1 MFFGRSS
8 AIMIYGST
16 NLLKITGEIY
26 SILNAILVL
35 EDGFHLLG
43 EVFAGS
49 GEVCGEVVCNTAMIG
64 YQEIITDPTYH
75 GQILSFT
82 APHLGNYGCH
92 PDDNESETPQ
102 VKAVLSKSYCRRP
115 RHIRSGQSLGAF
127 LASHGVIGLEKID
140 TRSLMLHLRRNGPMK
155 AIVSTLTT
163 DAKRLMERLAH
174 LPATAFFPGQK
185 NIAAVGP
192 YRWNNEQHSPD
203 NEDIDH
209 HRKEYRCHVAVM
221 DLGAKR
227 SILTAHAE
235 RGCMIT
241 VVPADTD
248 VETMRTLNPDGLL
261 LSNGP
266 GDPMSWKKI
275 TGNIG
280 SLLGWRPLAGIGLGH
295 QIMGLAIGIDT
306 FRLPFGHRGLNHP
319 VRELSTGR
327 VLITAQNHGYNL
339 SSDSPL
345 PEGTVMTHINLND
358 RTLEGIENRKYRFF
372 SVQYHPRGYQKADDH
387 ESFYDKF
394 VEMCTDAQA

>member
-1 MFFGRSS
+1 M
-8 AIMIYGST
+8 
-16 NLLKITGEIY
+16 
-26 SILNAILVL
+26 NAILVL

-43 EVFAGS
+43 EVFAGT

-64 YQEIITDPTYH
+64 YQEIITDPTYR

-82 APHLGNYGCH
+82 ASHLGNYGCH

-115 RHIRSGQSLGAF
+115 RHTGSGQSLGAF

-140 TRSLMLHLRRNGPMK
+140 TRSLMLHLRSSGPRK

-163 DAKRLMERLAH
+163 DVNRLMESFARF
-174 LPATAFFPGQK
+174 PATASFPDHPDMA
-185 NIAAVGP
+185 IAAP
-192 YRWNNEQHSPD
+192 YRWNNERHGPD
-203 NEDIDH
+203 DEDNDNLH
-209 HRKEYRCHVAVM
+209 HGKEYRCHVAVI

-227 SILTAHAE
+227 SILTALAQ

-241 VVPADTD
+241 VVPADID
-248 VETMRTLNPDGLL
+248 MEIMKTLNPDGLL

-266 GDPMSWKKI
+266 GDPMSRKEI
-275 TGNIG
+275 TAKIG
-280 SLLGWRPLAGIGLGH
+280 SMLGWRPLAGIGLGH
-295 QIMGLAIGIDT
+295 QIMGLSIGIDT
-306 FRLPFGHRGLNHP
+306 FELPFGHRGLNHP
-319 VRELSTGR
+319 VKELSTGR

-345 PEGTVMTHINLND
+345 PEGTAMTHINLND
-358 RTLEGIENRKYRFF
+358 GTLEGIENREYRFF
-372 SVQYHPRGYQKADDH
+372 SVQYHPRGYQSAHDR

-394 VEMCTDAQA
+394 VEMCTDAKA